1 LIETRKVEVITHM
14 ADIVTEKAE
23 KTLRTR
29 NHSQIHKALLAQKLE
44 LTTRIRRRMGEVI
57 VEREPDDEGAIAID
71 NYTKDLAA
79 VTIERERRT
88 LNEINGALA
97 RIEAGDYGVCGFCG
111 TSIPKVRLEAL
122 PWARL
127 CVNCAER
134 NAA

>member
-1 LIETRKVEVITHM
+1 
-14 ADIVTEKAE
+14 
-23 KTLRTR
+23 
-29 NHSQIHKALLAQKLE
+29 
-44 LTTRIRRRMGEVI
+44 MGQVI

-71 NYTKDLAA
+71 NYTKDLTA

-88 LNEINGALA
+88 LNEINAALA
-97 RIEAGDYGVCGFCG
+97 RLETGDYGVCGFCG

>member
-1 LIETRKVEVITHM
+1 
-14 ADIVTEKAE
+14 
-23 KTLRTR
+23 
-29 NHSQIHKALLAQKLE
+29 
-44 LTTRIRRRMGEVI
+44 MGEVL
-57 VEREPDDEGAIAID
+57 VDREPDDEGAIAID
-71 NYTKDLAA
+71 NYTKDLTA

-88 LNEINGALA
+88 LNEINAALA
-97 RIEAGDYGVCGFCG
+97 RLEAGDYGVCGFCG

>member
-1 LIETRKVEVITHM
+1 MAQIITRK
-14 ADIVTEKAE
+14 TEKAHQA
-23 KTLRTR
+23 K
-29 NHSQIHKALLAQKLE
+29 NHSQLHKALLAQKLE
-44 LTTRIRRRMGEVI
+44 LTTRIRKRMGEVI
-57 VEREPDDEGAIAID
+57 AEREPDDEGAIAID
-71 NYTKDLAA
+71 NYTKDLTA

-88 LNEINGALA
+88 LNEINAALA
-97 RIEAGDYGVCGFCG
+97 RLETGDYGVCGFCG